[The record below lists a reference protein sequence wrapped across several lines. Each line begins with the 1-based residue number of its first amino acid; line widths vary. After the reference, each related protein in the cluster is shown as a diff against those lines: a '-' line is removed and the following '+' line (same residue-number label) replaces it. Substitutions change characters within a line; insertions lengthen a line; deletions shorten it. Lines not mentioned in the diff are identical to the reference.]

1 MLRGSGMFR
10 HTPRISESGLVNVGF
25 EELVDLSTQG
35 NIFPVNNFFD
45 NHRES
50 EGSVT
55 DPSVE
60 MVWVNGVRAS
70 NDDPS
75 LTAKM
80 FGSDDNRAREV
91 SRPTNL
97 YARRAGSIGSDV
109 GQETRFRDRR
119 LFRDVQLYGSCSL
132 SDVSQETRFCD
143 RGLDGRLS
151 EDIRGVGEHESRQQQ
166 SKAPHDYR
174 EREELSGRVDRLM
187 ANIILVIVR
196 KGGVFCILMPG
207 TKVRLGR
214 VSTLF

>member
-1 MLRGSGMFR
+1 MLKGSGMFR

-70 NDDPS
+70 NDDSS

-80 FGSDDNRAREV
+80 FGSDDNGAGGV

-97 YARRAGSIGSDV
+97 CAR
-109 GQETRFRDRR
+109 
-119 LFRDVQLYGSCSL
+119 
-132 SDVSQETRFCD
+132 
-143 RGLDGRLS
+143 
-151 EDIRGVGEHESRQQQ
+151 
-166 SKAPHDYR
+166 
-174 EREELSGRVDRLM
+174 
-187 ANIILVIVR
+187 
-196 KGGVFCILMPG
+196 
-207 TKVRLGR
+207 
-214 VSTLF
+214 